1 MSEVETETVEE
12 IPQEIP
18 ETLKPDKAPRRTKKA
33 TEASQTEATTEEK
46 KEKPKRAA
54 SSRGKLGELEA
65 IRQMLNGVW
74 ATSATGINMYGMMA
88 SMQGREELVKKLEFD
103 ADIILKQGPKI
114 TDSMIKVCSENEQ
127 MRKALMNLATGGVYG
142 ELLINLLMLA
152 VPIAA
157 NHNAIPAYIGQ
168 MYGVPQE
175 TKEHNGLT
183 NGTTDYGFTT

>member
-33 TEASQTEATTEEK
+33 AEASQTEDK

-54 SSRGKLGELEA
+54 ASSRGKSGELES

-88 SMQGREELVKKLEFD
+88 VMQGREELVKKLEYD
-103 ADIILKQGPKI
+103 ANIILKQGPKI
-114 TDSMIKVCSENEQ
+114 TESLVKVCAENEQ

-142 ELLINLLMLA
+142 ELLINVLMLA

-157 NHNAIPAYIGQ
+157 NHNAIPSYIGQ

-183 NGTTDYGFTT
+183 NGTTDYGFTA